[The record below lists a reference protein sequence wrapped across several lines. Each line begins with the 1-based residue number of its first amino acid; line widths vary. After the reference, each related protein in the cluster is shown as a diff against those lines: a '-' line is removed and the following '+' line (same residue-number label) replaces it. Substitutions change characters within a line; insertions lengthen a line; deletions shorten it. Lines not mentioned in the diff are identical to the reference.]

1 MIGWILLLVFL
12 LLILLS
18 FVLRLG
24 VLAGYGQDG
33 VFVKIRIGPG
43 YVKVFPLKKDPD
55 KAEKKKEKKERKK
68 ARKEARKAKK
78 PPKPK
83 KKLDPG
89 GLLSM
94 VWDLLPVLSD
104 AASKFRK
111 KLQID
116 DLELDLTWAADD
128 PADAAIR
135 YGQAWAAAE
144 TLLSFLENIFV
155 IKKRRVTI
163 DLDFYLEKPLIYLQA
178 GFSLTLAQL
187 TAIGTVAGIR
197 GLKIF
202 LQHRKS
208 LFKPQDPAQ
217 TGVNETVKG
226 ELNHG
231 KEPSH
236 Q

>member
-1 MIGWILLLVFL
+1 VIGWILLAILLV
-12 LLILLS
+12 LILLS
-18 FVLRLG
+18 LVLRLG
-24 VLAGYGQDG
+24 VLAGYGRDG
-33 VFVKIRIGPG
+33 PFVKVRIGPG
-43 YVKVFPLKKDPD
+43 YLKVFPLKKDPE
-55 KAEKKKEKKERKK
+55 KAEKKRIKKAEKK
-68 ARKEARKAKK
+68 ARKEAKKAKK

-94 VWDLLPVLSD
+94 VWELLPVVNE
-104 AASKFRK
+104 AANKFRR

-116 DLELDLTWAADD
+116 QLDLDLTWAADD

-135 YGQAWAAAE
+135 YGQAWAAVE
-144 TLLSFLENIFV
+144 TLLSFLENCFV
-155 IKKRRVTI
+155 IKERKVAI
-163 DLDFYLEKPLIYLQA
+163 HLDFYLEKPLIYLQA

-187 TAIGTVAGIR
+187 TAIGAVAGVKGLKVFLSHRKALFKKPDPAAAGIR
-197 GLKIF
+197 
-202 LQHRKS
+202 
-208 LFKPQDPAQ
+208 D
-217 TGVNETVKG
+217 TVKG